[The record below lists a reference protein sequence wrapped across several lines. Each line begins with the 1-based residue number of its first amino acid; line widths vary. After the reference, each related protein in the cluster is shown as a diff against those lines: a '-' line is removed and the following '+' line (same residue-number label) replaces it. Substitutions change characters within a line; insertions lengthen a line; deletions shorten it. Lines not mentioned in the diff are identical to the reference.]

1 MHNSKMYGLILASV
15 VLAAVSAS
23 PACATDTFDYVIV
36 GAGTAGNV
44 LANRLSRDPKISVAV
59 IDPGADQRGNP
70 NVTNPIAWINNLG
83 SSTDWAYQSVPQSNA
98 SNRVIGFDAGKGIG
112 GTSLINGK
120 PSAIYSS
127 SVLRQYGRH

>member
-1 MHNSKMYGLILASV
+1 MYSLILGSV

-44 LANRLSRDPKISVAV
+44 LANRLSQDPRISVAV

-83 SSTDWAYQSVPQSNA
+83 SSVDWAYQSVPQANVSD
-98 SNRVIGFDAGKGIG
+98 RVITFDAGKGIG

-120 PSAIYSS
+120 HSEIYPSPAPSYCK
-127 SVLRQYGRH
+127 RH